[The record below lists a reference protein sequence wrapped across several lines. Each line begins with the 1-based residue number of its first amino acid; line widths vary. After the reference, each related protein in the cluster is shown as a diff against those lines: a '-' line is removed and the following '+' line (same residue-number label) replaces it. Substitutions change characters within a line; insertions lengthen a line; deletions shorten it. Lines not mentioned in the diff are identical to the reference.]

1 MSRRWI
7 GIIPAAVAA
16 VVAISDPAPA
26 QQKSAPPAAPP
37 PQMKCE
43 TGPVPRMFGEVT
55 WMVYSCDDQK
65 SLILVAP
72 QGSAAHPFM
81 FLIAQHDGR
90 YKVNGEGT
98 AGPEARA
105 ALKDLSMLTHQ
116 EIGEL
121 IQATKKH

>member
-1 MSRRWI
+1 MIRRWI
-7 GIIPAAVAA
+7 GLIPAACAA
-16 VVAISDPAPA
+16 FAALSDPASA
-26 QQKSAPPAAPP
+26 QQKSTPQQ
-37 PQMKCE
+37 QMKCE
-43 TGPVPRMFGEVT
+43 TGPVTRMFGEVS
-55 WMVYSCDDQK
+55 WMVYSCDDQE

-90 YKVNGEGT
+90 YRVNGEGT
-98 AGPEARA
+98 AGPEAKA
-105 ALKDLSMLTHQ
+105 ALKDLSMLNRQ